1 MYCIYKITNT
11 ENGKIYIGRTG
22 NLKRRIKEYRTHSKA
37 PNKRSKYEI
46 MMEMNKYGFDKF
58 AFSVLEDDLTLEES
72 CEREE
77 YWIKELNSTDPSI
90 GYNSKAGGIV
100 GKLAERT
107 TKRINKAKKTNESFY
122 GNFIVLEYSDPSI
135 PSEYQKDPLIIINLD
150 TDSILEFSCAKD
162 AAKALN
168 TKPTTITTVK
178 NAGTT
183 YKGYFV
189 FSANRRNRE
198 RILEHVKSTDEKNIK
213 RYGKRKSCSSLRYP
227 EALAVLNRYL
237 SSDCRDY

>member
-90 GYNSKAGGIV
+90 GYNSKAGGIG
-100 GKLAERT
+100 GKQAKRT
-107 TKRINKAKKTNESFY
+107 TERRSKAKKTKESSY
-122 GNFIVLEYSDPSI
+122 GDFIVLEYADPSL

-150 TDSILEFSCAKD
+150 TNSIIEFKCARDVAD
-162 AAKALN
+162 AIGSKPMHVTSAKN
-168 TKPTTITTVK
+168 SGKTCC
-178 NAGTT
+178 
-183 YKGYFV
+183 GYFV
-189 FSANRRNRE
+189 FSAKEKARK
-198 RILEHVKSTDEKNIK
+198 RILDHIKSSDERNVK
-213 RYGKRKSCSSLRYP
+213 RYGRRKNCSAVRYP